1 MRSNSHEYRNK
12 NNQRNTLREMS
23 GNEFLPDIIAEN
35 GMTMILDEDLY
46 DSTFKVSY
54 TETVRKELI
63 MLESSV
69 Q

>member
-1 MRSNSHEYRNK
+1 
-12 NNQRNTLREMS
+12 MS

-35 GMTMILDEDLY
+35 EMTMILDEDLY

>member
-1 MRSNSHEYRNK
+1 
-12 NNQRNTLREMS
+12 MS
-23 GNEFLPDIIAEN
+23 LNEFLPDIIAEN

>member
-1 MRSNSHEYRNK
+1 MSNSHEYRNK

-23 GNEFLPDIIAEN
+23 LNEFLPDIIAEN